1 MFDDQ
6 LINNN
11 NNQIPNNL
19 PIGEPEDMCAG
30 VEKENNTS
38 NFEQSFEMGSDT
50 VQPASAL
57 NAGVLKPKNSI
68 EQDLHIVD
76 TPNFSGAGYNR
87 NNYASTNINNPQ
99 QNIPQAPENY
109 VREINT
115 IKEPGAARGIMT
127 VLVVLVVVAI
137 LAAVGWWFYNN
148 FVLSEEKLPVGNE
161 EANLVIPSEFTVGE
175 EIVNEEIVNTEPNI
189 ETDPTLELA
198 TDIIDEQILFGE
210 PIDTD
215 GDGLDDN
222 RERDIGTDPNNWDTD
237 GDGLSDGDE
246 VIIWK
251 TDPLNPDTDGDGYL
265 DGEEVKV
272 VIILLVQEEFLK
284 YQLNNYYVWQKK
296 ENNPNKSFG

>member
-19 PIGEPEDMCAG
+19 PIGEPEDMFAG

-57 NAGVLKPKNSI
+57 NAGVLKPKNII

-76 TPNFSGAGYNR
+76 TPNFSGAGYNNR
-87 NNYASTNINNPQ
+87 NNYVSANINNPQ

-189 ETDPTLELA
+189 EIDPTLELA

-265 DGEEVKV
+265 DGEEVKSG
-272 VIILLVQEEFLK
+272 
-284 YQLNNYYVWQKK
+284 Y
-296 ENNPNKSFG
+296 NPTGPGRIFEIPTE